1 MCSLLAEHCLLMRLY
16 LPLARL
22 QILAQV
28 QLFLF
33 IMRQYSRVNISSVLF
48 VYLEDTVNV
57 NQSFCQLFHDVRLVE
72 VRPERDQSVLVLEEN
87 VQKLSLSLSIM
98 HRKSTFTNGPKK
110 LECLSQASLSSLV

>member
-1 MCSLLAEHCLLMRLY
+1 VI
-16 LPLARL
+16 LPPLVFPALSLARL

-33 IMRQYSRVNISSVLF
+33 IMCQFSRVTLSSVLF

-87 VQKLSLSLSIM
+87 VQKLYLSLSLM
-98 HRKSTFTNGPKK
+98 LRKKHFYKRAQKARVFVPAEPLQPG
-110 LECLSQASLSSLV
+110 LM